1 MDLKFDPE
9 NPQFEYITT
18 LDEANKALDELDK
31 EPVIGVD
38 VESTSLDPYSGLL
51 LMIQIS
57 TATKSYIFDA
67 RTIDLKNFPRF
78 KEFLESKDKVKILHN
93 GKFDYKYIKC
103 HTGIAVDNIY
113 DTMLAEAILNSG
125 LGKAFYGLKDLAN
138 QYLGLVMEKDTR
150 KTFAV
155 ANMKTQF
162 NESQL
167 KYAALDTLIMFPI
180 FEKQLE
186 KLKKENLINIAKLEF
201 AVTRVVGDMELTGI
215 YLDKEKWTK
224 IIVHLKEKR
233 TVLAKEFQE
242 SIKPFYGATPVD
254 LFGNTSDFINVN
266 STVQLMDLFNKRL
279 GIEIPSTGDAILSSI
294 NHPIAKKLRE
304 YRQYEK
310 LVSAFGDS
318 LLEKINKVTGRVHP
332 EFNQMGTATGRF
344 SCNNPNLQQ
353 IPRNSEEAPFRGCIN
368 PKPGY
373 KLVVADYS
381 AFEMRILAELSKDAK
396 MMHALNEGLD
406 IHSYTASLM
415 FGKEYTAD
423 FKKLYP
429 DLRQI
434 AKPIGFG
441 LMYGMGSMGLANR
454 LFMETGKPVS
464 KEEGE
469 DYMNR
474 YFASYPS
481 VREFLDKTAKTAV
494 RNGWSITPAGRKR
507 WYHKPERDDPDF
519 RKKNSSIEREAKNHP
534 IQGTNADAVKYA
546 LVFISEKLKSEGI
559 DGAITHTVHDEIV
572 TEVRED
578 QAEAWSQIQSDQM
591 IRAAQLFI
599 KNVKVISDPFIGDV
613 WEH

>member
-1 MDLKFDPE
+1 MEFKFDPE
-9 NPQFEYITT
+9 NPKFVYVTT
-18 LDEANKALDELDK
+18 LEEANNALDALEK
-31 EPVIGVD
+31 EKVVGVD
-38 VESTSLDPYSGLL
+38 VESTSLDPYSGIL
-51 LMIQIS
+51 LMIQVS
-57 TATKSYIFDA
+57 TPSISYIFDA
-67 RTIDLKNFPRF
+67 RSIDMKNFPRL
-78 KEFLESKDKVKILHN
+78 KEFLESKDRIKILHN
-93 GKFDYKYIKC
+93 GKFDYKFIKV
-103 HTGIAVDNIY
+103 HTGIAVDNIF

-125 LGKAFYGLKDLAN
+125 LGKAYYALKDLASA
-138 QYLGLVMEKDTR
+138 YLGLTMEKDTR

-155 ANMKTQF
+155 ANSKTQF
-162 NESQL
+162 SETQL

-186 KLKKENLINIAKLEF
+186 KLKKENLINIGKLEF

-215 YLDKEKWTK
+215 YLNQEKWRD
-224 IIVHLKEKR
+224 IISRLKEKR
-233 TVLAKEFQE
+233 EKYAKEFQE
-242 SIKPFYGATPVD
+242 AIKPYYGATAID
-254 LFGNTSDFINVN
+254 LFGNSSDFININ
-266 STVQLMDLFNKRL
+266 SNVQLLELFNKRL
-279 GIEIPSTGDAILSSI
+279 GLDLPSTGDAILSGCT
-294 NHPIAKKLRE
+294 HPVAKMLRD

-310 LVSAFGDS
+310 LVSAFGDT

-353 IPRNSEEAPFRGCIN
+353 IPRNSEEAPFRQCIN
-368 PKPGY
+368 PKHGY

-381 AFEMRILAELSKDAK
+381 AFEMRILAELSKDVK
-396 MMHALNEGLD
+396 MVNALNEGLD

-415 FGKEYTAD
+415 FGKEYTPD
-423 FKKLYP
+423 FKKKYP

-441 LMYGMGSMGLANR
+441 LMYGMGPMGLANR
-454 LFMETGKPVS
+454 LYMETGKPVS
-464 KEEGE
+464 KEEAE
-469 DYMNR
+469 DYMNK

-494 RNGWSITPAGRKR
+494 RNGWSMTPAGRKR
-507 WYHKPERDDPDF
+507 WYDKPQNDDPEF
-519 RKKNSSIEREAKNHP
+519 RKKVSSIEREAKNHP

-546 LVFISEKLKSEGI
+546 LVYINEKLKSEHI
-559 DGAITHTVHDEIV
+559 DGSITHTVHDEIV

-578 QAEAWSQIQSDQM
+578 QAEEWSKIQSDQM